1 MQTAVDTKQQLI
13 VVHEVANVGS
23 DCNQLS
29 HGLGNPVSSGGQ
41 ASCSMGRS
49 GLSSYFVGMSNC
61 DSERE
66 ASCVD
71 AEVSLQTTDKSWVMI
86 LFSSSCSENAVVFL
100 QRRSNALEQKMA
112 LLGSVF
118 VISGA
123 Y

>member
-1 MQTAVDTKQQLI
+1 MWALTAINSAMGLETLS
-13 VVHEVANVGS
+13 VVAGKPVGS
-23 DCNQLS
+23 
-29 HGLGNPVSSGGQ
+29 V
-41 ASCSMGRS
+41 CSMGRS

-86 LFSSSCSENAVVFL
+86 LFSSSCSESAVVFL
-100 QRRSNALEQKMA
+100 QRRSNTLEQKMA